1 MENVAQTKAE
11 KMDSATITLI
21 KFHVGNCLPFI
32 HGHKPGIVFTPATK
46 VDNEFRLVVVQGFE
60 HRLEPCKGEGAEGKE
75 IGGYDHLLL
84 ASLAL
89 GKNLLH
95 WLAPLLDLLIL

>member
-1 MENVAQTKAE
+1 MQTKAE

-46 VDNEFRLVVVQGFE
+46 VDNKFRLVVVQGIE
-60 HRLEPCKGEGAEGKE
+60 HRLEPCKGEGAGGKE
-75 IGGYDHLLL
+75 KRGYDHLLL
-84 ASLAL
+84 ALLAL
-89 GKNLLH
+89 GKNLFH
-95 WLAPLLDLLIL
+95 WPALLLDLLIL